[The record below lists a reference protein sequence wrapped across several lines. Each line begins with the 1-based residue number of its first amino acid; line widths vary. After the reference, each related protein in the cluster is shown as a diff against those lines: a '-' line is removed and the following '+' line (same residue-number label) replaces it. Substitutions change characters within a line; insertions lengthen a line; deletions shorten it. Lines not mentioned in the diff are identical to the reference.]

1 MWAQRNAHR
10 LYRLHDASY
19 VPIGPL
25 VEKLAP
31 KTLISEA
38 SKMVEKPEPP
48 GKVDFCGNGSLRS
61 GPLLTNRLQV
71 YEPGNISPIA

>member
-10 LYRLHDASY
+10 LYRLSDASY

-25 VEKLAP
+25 VKKLAP
-31 KTLISEA
+31 ETLISEA

-61 GPLLTNRLQV
+61 GPLLMNRLQV
-71 YEPGNISPIA
+71 YEP